1 MLIGHRSIFSMMYLA
16 KIFCPF
22 LNWVFIFLLLNFESC
37 LYILGTFQVVL
48 VVKNRPAN
56 ARDIGDTGL
65 ISRSGRSPGGRN
77 GNPLQYSCLENPH
90 GQRSLMGYN
99 PWDSKKLNMTE
110 QLSNLDQVILIFL
123 WLSFSFVKWRLKN
136 LTLYSKSLL

>member
-1 MLIGHRSIFSMMYLA
+1 MMYLA

-56 ARDIGDTGL
+56 ARDIGDTG
-65 ISRSGRSPGGRN
+65 
-77 GNPLQYSCLENPH
+77 
-90 GQRSLMGYN
+90 
-99 PWDSKKLNMTE
+99 
-110 QLSNLDQVILIFL
+110 
-123 WLSFSFVKWRLKN
+123 
-136 LTLYSKSLL
+136 